1 VISQEKI
8 DFNIYKEGGL
18 VGRST
23 ASLAVGGSDDGLRPM
38 EMFASSLALCTS
50 IDTLHILNK
59 QRIYK
64 AIETAVEV
72 YNNRNKKIKTSKLNE
87 IMLPIIENYP
97 PPAYKGKFVKIKYI
111 MQLPTP
117 QPQFAFFCN
126 LPQYVKDSYKRFLE
140 NKLRENFDFKGVP
153 IQIFMRKK

>member
-1 VISQEKI
+1 MKLSLVKDQEKI

-59 QRIYK
+59 QRIYLDHFEVNIAAERVKNKVPAIFKEIILEFVIGEEEYLVKVAK
-64 AIETAVEV
+64 AVNLSINKYCSVRHMIKDEVKIET
-72 YNNRNKKIKTSKLNE
+72 KIRLKT
-87 IMLPIIENYP
+87 
-97 PPAYKGKFVKIKYI
+97 
-111 MQLPTP
+111 
-117 QPQFAFFCN
+117 
-126 LPQYVKDSYKRFLE
+126 
-140 NKLRENFDFKGVP
+140 
-153 IQIFMRKK
+153 